1 MRLCCTE
8 RKFEGLAAFIQRK
21 YIYGRFEQTAK
32 VSCEAR
38 NLTASKQCT
47 MRANNE
53 PPGGQQLN

>member
-1 MRLCCTE
+1 MRICCTE

-21 YIYGRFEQTAK
+21 YIYMAVSNRQAN

-47 MRANNE
+47 MRAK
-53 PPGGQQLN
+53 Q